1 MFKLEPIKKDNMKIT
16 EDRLIFYYLF
26 DRGFTEKEIDFIK
39 KRCEKEGVKY
49 CLKTFRGED
58 LQEVKRELREYFEK
72 QKLKKVLSAVRTMF
86 VQYPKNHLSTMNY

>member
-1 MFKLEPIKKDNMKIT
+1 MKIT
-16 EDRLIFYYLF
+16 EDRLTFYFLF

-58 LQEVKRELREYFEK
+58 LEEVKDDLREYFEK
-72 QKLKKVLSAVRTMF
+72 QKLKKVISAVKHMF
-86 VQYPKNHLSTMNY
+86 SQYPKNVSTMNY

>member
-1 MFKLEPIKKDNMKIT
+1 MFKLEPIKYNRMKIT
-16 EDRLIFYYLF
+16 EDRLTFYFLF

-58 LQEVKRELREYFEK
+58 LEEVKDDLREYFEK
-72 QKLKKVLSAVRTMF
+72 QKLKKVISAVKHMF
-86 VQYPKNHLSTMNY
+86 SQYPKNISTMNY